1 MKKIKFLYKTI
12 LFLTISFTVIILC
25 LYAYAY
31 FSPKITLNSAN
42 AIFMYD
48 NQGELIFQTNNNK
61 KWVNLND
68 ISPDLKDATISIEDK
83 NFYNHF
89 GFDYLRIIKSLY
101 LNVKTKSITA
111 GASTIS
117 QQYVKNLYLDFN
129 QTWKRKIEEAL
140 LTLNLEVHY
149 TKDEILEGYLNTINY
164 GQGNFGIQSA
174 SEYYFDKES
183 KDLTLEEA
191 IMLAGIP
198 KSPENY
204 NPVSNYD
211 KCIKR
216 AKVVAASMYK
226 NNYITKE
233 EYDNLFQNEIP
244 IYGKKKTNNMQTLM
258 YYHDAVISELNSI
271 KNVPKDLIKSG
282 GLKVYTNLDIN
293 TQKKLDETFIQ
304 YKEKDNVELASIITT
319 PKDGKI
325 IALAGGYNYAKSQ
338 FNRATQAKR
347 QVGSTIKPFLY
358 YAALNNNMTEA
369 STFKSEVTSF
379 VFGNGEN
386 YSPKNYSNT
395 YANKDNVELA
405 SIITTPKDG
414 KIIALAGGYNY
425 AKSQFNR
432 ATQAKRQVGSTIK
445 PFLYYAALNN
455 NMTEASTFK
464 SEVTSFVFGNGENYS
479 PKNYSNTYA
488 NKDITMAA
496 ALAYSDNIYAVK
508 THLFLGEDELVKTL
522 KYAGLK
528 TKLNPNPSLALGA
541 EDINLLDYAEAYNT
555 LANYGTHNELYL
567 IERIEDNK
575 GNLIYQHKDKSE
587 EVLNKDNIYIL
598 NEMMTSTYNPIF
610 NDYMSPTILSLNSR
624 LTKKYAIKSGTTNSD
639 YLIVGYNPDIFMMVW
654 AGNDY
659 NENAS
664 SKYSSIIKNIWCDNV
679 EYYLKD
685 KETSWYEPSDN
696 IVAMPLDA
704 ITGEYNPNSDKNT
717 LFYFKKGSEPIFAN

>member
-258 YYHDAVISELNSI
+258 YYHDAVINELNNI

-304 YKEKDNVELASIITT
+304 YKE
-319 PKDGKI
+319 
-325 IALAGGYNYAKSQ
+325 
-338 FNRATQAKR
+338 
-347 QVGSTIKPFLY
+347 
-358 YAALNNNMTEA
+358 
-369 STFKSEVTSF
+369 
-379 VFGNGEN
+379 
-386 YSPKNYSNT
+386 
-395 YANKDNVELA
+395 KDNVELA

-679 EYYLKD
+679 EHYLKD

>member
-258 YYHDAVISELNSI
+258 YYHDAVINELNNI

-304 YKEKDNVELASIITT
+304 YKE
-319 PKDGKI
+319 
-325 IALAGGYNYAKSQ
+325 
-338 FNRATQAKR
+338 
-347 QVGSTIKPFLY
+347 
-358 YAALNNNMTEA
+358 
-369 STFKSEVTSF
+369 
-379 VFGNGEN
+379 
-386 YSPKNYSNT
+386 
-395 YANKDNVELA
+395 KDNVELA

-664 SKYSSIIKNIWCDNV
+664 SKYSNIIKNIWCDNV

-717 LFYFKKGSEPIFAN
+717 LFYFKKGSEPIFSN

>member
-204 NPVSNYD
+204 NPVSNYE

-216 AKVVAASMYK
+216 AKIVALSMYK

-258 YYHDAVISELNSI
+258 YYHDAVINELNNI

-304 YKEKDNVELASIITT
+304 YKE
-319 PKDGKI
+319 
-325 IALAGGYNYAKSQ
+325 
-338 FNRATQAKR
+338 
-347 QVGSTIKPFLY
+347 
-358 YAALNNNMTEA
+358 
-369 STFKSEVTSF
+369 
-379 VFGNGEN
+379 
-386 YSPKNYSNT
+386 
-395 YANKDNVELA
+395 KDNVELA

>member
-191 IMLAGIP
+191 IILAGIP

-395 YANKDNVELA
+395 YANKD
-405 SIITTPKDG
+405 
-414 KIIALAGGYNY
+414 
-425 AKSQFNR
+425 
-432 ATQAKRQVGSTIK
+432 
-445 PFLYYAALNN
+445 
-455 NMTEASTFK
+455 
-464 SEVTSFVFGNGENYS
+464 
-479 PKNYSNTYA
+479 
-488 NKDITMAA
+488 ITMAA

-541 EDINLLDYAEAYNT
+541 EDLNLLDYAEAYNT

-567 IERIEDNK
+567 IEKIEDNK

-704 ITGEYNPNSDKNT
+704 ITGEYNPKSDKNT

>member
-216 AKVVAASMYK
+216 AKVVASSMYK

-258 YYHDAVISELNSI
+258 YYHDAVISELNNI

-338 FNRATQAKR
+338 FNRAT
-347 QVGSTIKPFLY
+347 L
-358 YAALNNNMTEA
+358 
-369 STFKSEVTSF
+369 
-379 VFGNGEN
+379 
-386 YSPKNYSNT
+386 
-395 YANKDNVELA
+395 
-405 SIITTPKDG
+405 
-414 KIIALAGGYNY
+414 
-425 AKSQFNR
+425 
-432 ATQAKRQVGSTIK
+432 AKRQVGSTIK

-639 YLIVGYNPDIFMMVW
+639 YLIVGYNPDIFMIVW

>member
-258 YYHDAVISELNSI
+258 YYHDAVINELNSI

-304 YKEKDNVELASIITT
+304 YKE
-319 PKDGKI
+319 
-325 IALAGGYNYAKSQ
+325 
-338 FNRATQAKR
+338 
-347 QVGSTIKPFLY
+347 
-358 YAALNNNMTEA
+358 
-369 STFKSEVTSF
+369 
-379 VFGNGEN
+379 
-386 YSPKNYSNT
+386 
-395 YANKDNVELA
+395 KDNVELA

>member
-164 GQGNFGIQSA
+164 GQGNLGIQSA

-226 NNYITKE
+226 NNYISKD

-304 YKEKDNVELASIITT
+304 YKE
-319 PKDGKI
+319 
-325 IALAGGYNYAKSQ
+325 
-338 FNRATQAKR
+338 
-347 QVGSTIKPFLY
+347 
-358 YAALNNNMTEA
+358 
-369 STFKSEVTSF
+369 
-379 VFGNGEN
+379 
-386 YSPKNYSNT
+386 
-395 YANKDNVELA
+395 KDNVELA

>member
-164 GQGNFGIQSA
+164 GQGNLGIQSA

-226 NNYITKE
+226 NNYISKD

-304 YKEKDNVELASIITT
+304 YKE
-319 PKDGKI
+319 
-325 IALAGGYNYAKSQ
+325 
-338 FNRATQAKR
+338 
-347 QVGSTIKPFLY
+347 
-358 YAALNNNMTEA
+358 
-369 STFKSEVTSF
+369 
-379 VFGNGEN
+379 
-386 YSPKNYSNT
+386 
-395 YANKDNVELA
+395 KDNVELA

-664 SKYSSIIKNIWCDNV
+664 YKYSSIIKNIWCDNV

>member
-191 IMLAGIP
+191 IILAGIP

-395 YANKDNVELA
+395 YANKD
-405 SIITTPKDG
+405 
-414 KIIALAGGYNY
+414 
-425 AKSQFNR
+425 
-432 ATQAKRQVGSTIK
+432 
-445 PFLYYAALNN
+445 
-455 NMTEASTFK
+455 
-464 SEVTSFVFGNGENYS
+464 
-479 PKNYSNTYA
+479 
-488 NKDITMAA
+488 ITMAA

-508 THLFLGEDELVKTL
+508 THLFLGEEELVKTL

-704 ITGEYNPNSDKNT
+704 ITGEYNPKSDKNT

>member
-48 NQGELIFQTNNNK
+48 NQSELIFQTNNNK

-191 IMLAGIP
+191 IILAGIP

-216 AKVVAASMYK
+216 AKVVASSMYK

-258 YYHDAVISELNSI
+258 YYHDAVISELNNI

-304 YKEKDNVELASIITT
+304 YKE
-319 PKDGKI
+319 
-325 IALAGGYNYAKSQ
+325 
-338 FNRATQAKR
+338 
-347 QVGSTIKPFLY
+347 
-358 YAALNNNMTEA
+358 
-369 STFKSEVTSF
+369 
-379 VFGNGEN
+379 
-386 YSPKNYSNT
+386 
-395 YANKDNVELA
+395 KDNVELA

-704 ITGEYNPNSDKNT
+704 ITGEYNPKSDKNT

>member
-358 YAALNNNMTEA
+358 YAALNNNMTES

-395 YANKDNVELA
+395 YANKE
-405 SIITTPKDG
+405 
-414 KIIALAGGYNY
+414 
-425 AKSQFNR
+425 
-432 ATQAKRQVGSTIK
+432 
-445 PFLYYAALNN
+445 
-455 NMTEASTFK
+455 
-464 SEVTSFVFGNGENYS
+464 
-479 PKNYSNTYA
+479 
-488 NKDITMAA
+488 ITMAA

-567 IERIEDNK
+567 IEKIEDNK

-704 ITGEYNPNSDKNT
+704 ITGEYNPKSDKNT

>member
-293 TQKKLDETFIQ
+293 TQKKLDESFIQ
-304 YKEKDNVELASIITT
+304 YKE
-319 PKDGKI
+319 
-325 IALAGGYNYAKSQ
+325 
-338 FNRATQAKR
+338 
-347 QVGSTIKPFLY
+347 
-358 YAALNNNMTEA
+358 
-369 STFKSEVTSF
+369 
-379 VFGNGEN
+379 
-386 YSPKNYSNT
+386 
-395 YANKDNVELA
+395 KDNVELA

>member
-258 YYHDAVISELNSI
+258 YYHDAVISELNKI

-304 YKEKDNVELASIITT
+304 YKE
-319 PKDGKI
+319 
-325 IALAGGYNYAKSQ
+325 
-338 FNRATQAKR
+338 
-347 QVGSTIKPFLY
+347 
-358 YAALNNNMTEA
+358 
-369 STFKSEVTSF
+369 
-379 VFGNGEN
+379 
-386 YSPKNYSNT
+386 
-395 YANKDNVELA
+395 KDNVELA

>member
-226 NNYITKE
+226 NNYISKD

-258 YYHDAVISELNSI
+258 YYHDAVINELNNI

-304 YKEKDNVELASIITT
+304 YKE
-319 PKDGKI
+319 
-325 IALAGGYNYAKSQ
+325 
-338 FNRATQAKR
+338 
-347 QVGSTIKPFLY
+347 
-358 YAALNNNMTEA
+358 
-369 STFKSEVTSF
+369 
-379 VFGNGEN
+379 
-386 YSPKNYSNT
+386 
-395 YANKDNVELA
+395 KDNVELA

-587 EVLNKDNIYIL
+587 EVLNKDNIYII

>member
-48 NQGELIFQTNNNK
+48 NQSELIFQTNNNK

-191 IMLAGIP
+191 IILAGIP

-319 PKDGKI
+319 P
-325 IALAGGYNYAKSQ
+325 
-338 FNRATQAKR
+338 R
-347 QVGSTIKPFLY
+347 
-358 YAALNNNMTEA
+358 
-369 STFKSEVTSF
+369 
-379 VFGNGEN
+379 
-386 YSPKNYSNT
+386 
-395 YANKDNVELA
+395 
-405 SIITTPKDG
+405 DG

-508 THLFLGEDELVKTL
+508 THLFLGEEELVKTL

-704 ITGEYNPNSDKNT
+704 ITGEYNPKSDKNT

>member
-258 YYHDAVISELNSI
+258 YYYDAVISELNSI

-304 YKEKDNVELASIITT
+304 YKE
-319 PKDGKI
+319 
-325 IALAGGYNYAKSQ
+325 
-338 FNRATQAKR
+338 
-347 QVGSTIKPFLY
+347 
-358 YAALNNNMTEA
+358 
-369 STFKSEVTSF
+369 
-379 VFGNGEN
+379 
-386 YSPKNYSNT
+386 
-395 YANKDNVELA
+395 KDNVELA

>member
-258 YYHDAVISELNSI
+258 YYHDAVINELNNI

-304 YKEKDNVELASIITT
+304 YKE
-319 PKDGKI
+319 
-325 IALAGGYNYAKSQ
+325 
-338 FNRATQAKR
+338 
-347 QVGSTIKPFLY
+347 
-358 YAALNNNMTEA
+358 
-369 STFKSEVTSF
+369 
-379 VFGNGEN
+379 
-386 YSPKNYSNT
+386 
-395 YANKDNVELA
+395 KDNVELA

-587 EVLNKDNIYIL
+587 EVLNKDNIYII

>member
-204 NPVSNYD
+204 NPVSNYH

-395 YANKDNVELA
+395 YANKD
-405 SIITTPKDG
+405 
-414 KIIALAGGYNY
+414 
-425 AKSQFNR
+425 
-432 ATQAKRQVGSTIK
+432 
-445 PFLYYAALNN
+445 
-455 NMTEASTFK
+455 
-464 SEVTSFVFGNGENYS
+464 
-479 PKNYSNTYA
+479 
-488 NKDITMAA
+488 ITMAA

-575 GNLIYQHKDKSE
+575 GNLIYQHKDKIE

-598 NEMMTSTYNPIF
+598 NEMMTSTYNPTF

>member
-395 YANKDNVELA
+395 YANKD
-405 SIITTPKDG
+405 
-414 KIIALAGGYNY
+414 
-425 AKSQFNR
+425 
-432 ATQAKRQVGSTIK
+432 
-445 PFLYYAALNN
+445 
-455 NMTEASTFK
+455 
-464 SEVTSFVFGNGENYS
+464 
-479 PKNYSNTYA
+479 
-488 NKDITMAA
+488 ITMAA

-696 IVAMPLDA
+696 IVAMALDA

>member
-191 IMLAGIP
+191 IILAGIP

-304 YKEKDNVELASIITT
+304 YKE
-319 PKDGKI
+319 
-325 IALAGGYNYAKSQ
+325 
-338 FNRATQAKR
+338 
-347 QVGSTIKPFLY
+347 
-358 YAALNNNMTEA
+358 
-369 STFKSEVTSF
+369 
-379 VFGNGEN
+379 
-386 YSPKNYSNT
+386 
-395 YANKDNVELA
+395 KDNVELA

>member
-258 YYHDAVISELNSI
+258 YYHDAVINELNSI

-304 YKEKDNVELASIITT
+304 YKE
-319 PKDGKI
+319 
-325 IALAGGYNYAKSQ
+325 
-338 FNRATQAKR
+338 
-347 QVGSTIKPFLY
+347 
-358 YAALNNNMTEA
+358 
-369 STFKSEVTSF
+369 
-379 VFGNGEN
+379 
-386 YSPKNYSNT
+386 
-395 YANKDNVELA
+395 KDNVELA

-598 NEMMTSTYNPIF
+598 NEMMTSTYNPTF

>member
-258 YYHDAVISELNSI
+258 YYHDAVISELNNI

-304 YKEKDNVELASIITT
+304 YKE
-319 PKDGKI
+319 
-325 IALAGGYNYAKSQ
+325 
-338 FNRATQAKR
+338 
-347 QVGSTIKPFLY
+347 
-358 YAALNNNMTEA
+358 
-369 STFKSEVTSF
+369 
-379 VFGNGEN
+379 
-386 YSPKNYSNT
+386 
-395 YANKDNVELA
+395 KDNVELA

-717 LFYFKKGSEPIFAN
+717 LFYFKKGSEPIFSN

>member
-1 MKKIKFLYKTI
+1 MKKIKFIYKTI

-25 LYAYAY
+25 LYTYAY

-204 NPVSNYD
+204 NPVSNYE

-216 AKVVAASMYK
+216 AKIVASSMYK

-258 YYHDAVISELNSI
+258 YYHDAVINELNSI

-282 GLKVYTNLDIN
+282 GLKVFTNLDIN

-338 FNRATQAKR
+338 FNRA
-347 QVGSTIKPFLY
+347 I
-358 YAALNNNMTEA
+358 
-369 STFKSEVTSF
+369 
-379 VFGNGEN
+379 
-386 YSPKNYSNT
+386 
-395 YANKDNVELA
+395 
-405 SIITTPKDG
+405 
-414 KIIALAGGYNY
+414 
-425 AKSQFNR
+425 
-432 ATQAKRQVGSTIK
+432 QAKRQVGSTIK

-508 THLFLGEDELVKTL
+508 THLFLGEEELVKTL

-587 EVLNKDNIYIL
+587 EVLNKDNVYII

-685 KETSWYEPSDN
+685 KETSWYEPSEN

-704 ITGEYNPNSDKNT
+704 ITGEYNPKSDKNT

>member
-216 AKVVAASMYK
+216 AKVVASSMYK

-258 YYHDAVISELNSI
+258 YYHDAVISELNNI

-304 YKEKDNVELASIITT
+304 YKE
-319 PKDGKI
+319 
-325 IALAGGYNYAKSQ
+325 
-338 FNRATQAKR
+338 
-347 QVGSTIKPFLY
+347 
-358 YAALNNNMTEA
+358 
-369 STFKSEVTSF
+369 
-379 VFGNGEN
+379 
-386 YSPKNYSNT
+386 
-395 YANKDNVELA
+395 KDNVELA

>member
-25 LYAYAY
+25 LYTYAY

-68 ISPDLKDATISIEDK
+68 ISSDLKDATISIEDK

-293 TQKKLDETFIQ
+293 SQKKLDETFIQ
-304 YKEKDNVELASIITT
+304 YKEKDNVEI
-319 PKDGKI
+319 
-325 IALAGGYNYAKSQ
+325 
-338 FNRATQAKR
+338 
-347 QVGSTIKPFLY
+347 
-358 YAALNNNMTEA
+358 
-369 STFKSEVTSF
+369 
-379 VFGNGEN
+379 
-386 YSPKNYSNT
+386 
-395 YANKDNVELA
+395 A

-508 THLFLGEDELVKTL
+508 THLFLGEEELVKTL

-575 GNLIYQHKDKSE
+575 GNLMYQHKDKSE
-587 EVLNKDNIYIL
+587 EVLNKDNVYII

-704 ITGEYNPNSDKNT
+704 ITGEYNPKSDKNT

>member
-216 AKVVAASMYK
+216 AKVVAVSMYK

-304 YKEKDNVELASIITT
+304 YKE
-319 PKDGKI
+319 
-325 IALAGGYNYAKSQ
+325 
-338 FNRATQAKR
+338 
-347 QVGSTIKPFLY
+347 
-358 YAALNNNMTEA
+358 
-369 STFKSEVTSF
+369 
-379 VFGNGEN
+379 
-386 YSPKNYSNT
+386 
-395 YANKDNVELA
+395 KDNVELA

>member
-25 LYAYAY
+25 LYTYAY

-204 NPVSNYD
+204 NPVSNYE

-216 AKVVAASMYK
+216 AKIVASSMYK

-258 YYHDAVISELNSI
+258 YYHDAVINELNSI

-319 PKDGKI
+319 PKEGKI

-338 FNRATQAKR
+338 FNRA
-347 QVGSTIKPFLY
+347 I
-358 YAALNNNMTEA
+358 
-369 STFKSEVTSF
+369 
-379 VFGNGEN
+379 
-386 YSPKNYSNT
+386 
-395 YANKDNVELA
+395 
-405 SIITTPKDG
+405 
-414 KIIALAGGYNY
+414 
-425 AKSQFNR
+425 
-432 ATQAKRQVGSTIK
+432 QAKRQVGSTIK

-508 THLFLGEDELVKTL
+508 THLFLGEEELVKTL

-587 EVLNKDNIYIL
+587 EVLNKDNVYII

-685 KETSWYEPSDN
+685 KETSWYEPSEN

-704 ITGEYNPNSDKNT
+704 ITGEYNPKSDKNT

>member
-258 YYHDAVISELNSI
+258 YYHDAVINELNSI
-271 KNVPKDLIKSG
+271 KNVPKDLIKFG

-304 YKEKDNVELASIITT
+304 YKE
-319 PKDGKI
+319 
-325 IALAGGYNYAKSQ
+325 
-338 FNRATQAKR
+338 
-347 QVGSTIKPFLY
+347 
-358 YAALNNNMTEA
+358 
-369 STFKSEVTSF
+369 
-379 VFGNGEN
+379 
-386 YSPKNYSNT
+386 
-395 YANKDNVELA
+395 KDNVELA

-528 TKLNPNPSLALGA
+528 SKLNPNPSLALGA

>member
-191 IMLAGIP
+191 IILAGIP

-369 STFKSEVTSF
+369 STFKSE
-379 VFGNGEN
+379 
-386 YSPKNYSNT
+386 
-395 YANKDNVELA
+395 
-405 SIITTPKDG
+405 I
-414 KIIALAGGYNY
+414 
-425 AKSQFNR
+425 
-432 ATQAKRQVGSTIK
+432 
-445 PFLYYAALNN
+445 
-455 NMTEASTFK
+455 
-464 SEVTSFVFGNGENYS
+464 TSFVFGNGENYS

-704 ITGEYNPNSDKNT
+704 ITGEYNPKSDKNT

>member
-258 YYHDAVISELNSI
+258 YYHDAVISELNNI

-304 YKEKDNVELASIITT
+304 YKE
-319 PKDGKI
+319 
-325 IALAGGYNYAKSQ
+325 
-338 FNRATQAKR
+338 
-347 QVGSTIKPFLY
+347 
-358 YAALNNNMTEA
+358 
-369 STFKSEVTSF
+369 
-379 VFGNGEN
+379 
-386 YSPKNYSNT
+386 
-395 YANKDNVELA
+395 KDNVELA

-598 NEMMTSTYNPIF
+598 NEMMTNTYNPIF

>member
-395 YANKDNVELA
+395 YANKD
-405 SIITTPKDG
+405 
-414 KIIALAGGYNY
+414 
-425 AKSQFNR
+425 
-432 ATQAKRQVGSTIK
+432 
-445 PFLYYAALNN
+445 
-455 NMTEASTFK
+455 
-464 SEVTSFVFGNGENYS
+464 
-479 PKNYSNTYA
+479 
-488 NKDITMAA
+488 ITMAA

>member
-25 LYAYAY
+25 LYTYAY

-204 NPVSNYD
+204 NPVSNYE

-216 AKVVAASMYK
+216 AKIVASSMYK

-258 YYHDAVISELNSI
+258 YYHDAVINELNSI

-338 FNRATQAKR
+338 FNRA
-347 QVGSTIKPFLY
+347 I
-358 YAALNNNMTEA
+358 
-369 STFKSEVTSF
+369 
-379 VFGNGEN
+379 
-386 YSPKNYSNT
+386 
-395 YANKDNVELA
+395 
-405 SIITTPKDG
+405 
-414 KIIALAGGYNY
+414 
-425 AKSQFNR
+425 
-432 ATQAKRQVGSTIK
+432 QAKRQVGSTIK

-508 THLFLGEDELVKTL
+508 THLFLGEEELVKTL

-587 EVLNKDNIYIL
+587 EVLNKDNVYII

-659 NENAS
+659 NDNAS

-685 KETSWYEPSDN
+685 KETSWYEPSEN

-704 ITGEYNPNSDKNT
+704 ITGEYNPKSDKNT

>member
-258 YYHDAVISELNSI
+258 YYHDTVISELNSI

-293 TQKKLDETFIQ
+293 TQKKLDESFIQ
-304 YKEKDNVELASIITT
+304 YKE
-319 PKDGKI
+319 
-325 IALAGGYNYAKSQ
+325 
-338 FNRATQAKR
+338 
-347 QVGSTIKPFLY
+347 
-358 YAALNNNMTEA
+358 
-369 STFKSEVTSF
+369 
-379 VFGNGEN
+379 
-386 YSPKNYSNT
+386 
-395 YANKDNVELA
+395 KDNVELA

>member
-25 LYAYAY
+25 LYTYAY

-204 NPVSNYD
+204 NPVSNYE

-216 AKVVAASMYK
+216 AKIVASSMYK

-258 YYHDAVISELNSI
+258 YYHDAVINELNGI

-338 FNRATQAKR
+338 FNRA
-347 QVGSTIKPFLY
+347 I
-358 YAALNNNMTEA
+358 
-369 STFKSEVTSF
+369 
-379 VFGNGEN
+379 
-386 YSPKNYSNT
+386 
-395 YANKDNVELA
+395 
-405 SIITTPKDG
+405 
-414 KIIALAGGYNY
+414 
-425 AKSQFNR
+425 
-432 ATQAKRQVGSTIK
+432 QAKRQVGSTIK

-508 THLFLGEDELVKTL
+508 THLFLGEEELVKTL

-587 EVLNKDNIYIL
+587 EVLNKDNVYII

-704 ITGEYNPNSDKNT
+704 ITGEYNPKSDKNT

>member
-25 LYAYAY
+25 LYTYAY

-68 ISPDLKDATISIEDK
+68 ISSDLKDATISIEDK

-204 NPVSNYD
+204 NPVSNYE

-216 AKVVAASMYK
+216 AKIVASSMYK

-258 YYHDAVISELNSI
+258 YYHDAVINELNSI

-304 YKEKDNVELASIITT
+304 YKE
-319 PKDGKI
+319 
-325 IALAGGYNYAKSQ
+325 
-338 FNRATQAKR
+338 
-347 QVGSTIKPFLY
+347 
-358 YAALNNNMTEA
+358 
-369 STFKSEVTSF
+369 
-379 VFGNGEN
+379 
-386 YSPKNYSNT
+386 
-395 YANKDNVELA
+395 KDNVELA

-704 ITGEYNPNSDKNT
+704 ITGEYNPKSDKNT

>member
-258 YYHDAVISELNSI
+258 YYHDAVINELNNI

-282 GLKVYTNLDIN
+282 CLKVYTNLDIN

-304 YKEKDNVELASIITT
+304 YKE
-319 PKDGKI
+319 
-325 IALAGGYNYAKSQ
+325 
-338 FNRATQAKR
+338 
-347 QVGSTIKPFLY
+347 
-358 YAALNNNMTEA
+358 
-369 STFKSEVTSF
+369 
-379 VFGNGEN
+379 
-386 YSPKNYSNT
+386 
-395 YANKDNVELA
+395 KDNVELA

>member
-191 IMLAGIP
+191 IILAGIP

-395 YANKDNVELA
+395 YANKD
-405 SIITTPKDG
+405 
-414 KIIALAGGYNY
+414 
-425 AKSQFNR
+425 
-432 ATQAKRQVGSTIK
+432 
-445 PFLYYAALNN
+445 
-455 NMTEASTFK
+455 
-464 SEVTSFVFGNGENYS
+464 
-479 PKNYSNTYA
+479 
-488 NKDITMAA
+488 ITMAA

-508 THLFLGEDELVKTL
+508 THLFLGEEELVKTL

-664 SKYSSIIKNIWCDNV
+664 FKYSSIIKNIWCDNV

-704 ITGEYNPNSDKNT
+704 ITGEYNPKSDKNT